1 MSNQKKGPQKL
12 VLIAMLAAAATVLYF
27 LEFPVIPAQPHLKLD
42 FGDLPAFIAAVLLGP
57 ASGVLVELIKNVI
70 EMMIRGFGS
79 QMGYGNLMN
88 FLVGCAYIVPYAL
101 IYRKWSTRF
110 GAGKTMLLSA
120 AAGFVSILAVG
131 FAGNLLVAPLYFKFF
146 LGVELSPAA
155 LWGAVW
161 GATAINAVKGVLLS
175 ALSVLYFKA
184 MEPRLTRVLRRQ
196 G

>member
-1 MSNQKKGPQKL
+1 MSNKKRGPEKL

-57 ASGVLVELIKNVI
+57 AAGVLVELIKNVI

-101 IYRKWSTRF
+101 IYRKWNTRF
-110 GAGKTMLLSA
+110 GPGKTMLLSA
-120 AAGFVSILAVG
+120 FAGLVSILVIG

-146 LGVELSPAA
+146 LGVELSNAA

-161 GATAINAVKGVLLS
+161 GATAINAIKGALLS
-175 ALSVLYFKA
+175 VLSVLYFKA
-184 MEPRLTRVLRRQ
+184 MEPRLTRVLRRE

>member
-1 MSNQKKGPQKL
+1 MSNQKRGPEKL

-27 LEFPVIPAQPHLKLD
+27 LEFPVLPAQPHLKLD
-42 FGDLPAFIAAVLLGP
+42 FGDLPAFIAAVVLGP
-57 ASGVLVELIKNVI
+57 AAGVLVELIKNVI

-101 IYRKWSTRF
+101 IYRKWNARF
-110 GAGKTMLLSA
+110 GEGKTILMSA
-120 AAGFVSILAVG
+120 AAGFVCILVVG

-146 LGVELSPAA
+146 LGVELSNAA

-161 GATAINAVKGVLLS
+161 GAAAINAAKGILLS
-175 ALSVLYFKA
+175 VLSVLYFKA
-184 MEPRLTRVLRRQ
+184 MAPRLTRVLRRE